1 MRSFL
6 RRLLFETE
14 VSGRTAAGRAG
25 RQSGSPDGAAE
36 ERAQP
41 VTISGRRQIWKKER
55 NFF

>member
-36 ERAQP
+36 ERAQ
-41 VTISGRRQIWKKER
+41 KKG
-55 NFF
+55 

>member
-36 ERAQP
+36 ERAQ
-41 VTISGRRQIWKKER
+41 KKDRE
-55 NFF
+55 NTCAFSCSQLQ